1 MRCFNLEADSPN
13 QLAPGKRP
21 MHTLN
26 SWMLLRDGRP
36 QIVGGTPGSFW
47 QVQTNLQL
55 ISQLL
60 DQGTA
65 LQGAVDAPR
74 WTMGGPTSWSQSA
87 LSLEGR
93 FGEETAAALRRYGH
107 EVRLIGDWEAGGAA
121 QLIRLE
127 GAMLIGAGDPRP
139 GTSSV
144 IGY

>member
-1 MRCFNLEADSPN
+1 
-13 QLAPGKRP
+13 

-55 ISQLL
+55 ISQLV
-60 DQGTA
+60 DQGMA
-65 LQGAVDAPR
+65 LQAAVDAPR
-74 WTMGGPTSWSQSA
+74 WTMGGPTSWSQAA

-107 EVRLIGDWEAGGAA
+107 EVRQIGDWEAGGAA
-121 QLIRLE
+121 QLIRRSLQLPPTPCPTIFF
-127 GAMLIGAGDPRP
+127 GSTIASNVF
-139 GTSSV
+139 SSM
-144 IGY
+144 